1 MEPKS
6 KLVNKETLRAAAD
19 GAGLVNPF
27 AGWLA
32 HIAIDKYVDDASEQ
46 IAKSGSSEEVRKIAE
61 RQHLAVELMERRA
74 LAAQELAL
82 AQRMATAAEI
92 EVEEYYDGSGDGAL
106 GLDAKTDGK
115 TIGATLGLRGSARV
129 MTKRVI
135 RLKVGVP
142 GEGSMEWVQRNLVDE
157 DK

>member
-1 MEPKS
+1 MERTGKF
-6 KLVNKETLRAAAD
+6 VNKEMLRAAAD
-19 GAGLVNPF
+19 SAGLVNPL

-32 HIAIDKYVDDASEQ
+32 HIALDKYVDDASEQ

-61 RQHLAVELMERRA
+61 RQHLAIELMERRA

-82 AQRMATAAEI
+82 AQRMANATEV
-92 EVEEYYDGSGDGAL
+92 EVEECYDGSGDGAL
-106 GLDAKTDGK
+106 GLDAKTDGEAL
-115 TIGATLGLRGSARV
+115 GATLGLRGSGRV
-129 MTKRVI
+129 MRKRII
-135 RLKVGVP
+135 RLKGGVP